1 MAARGKIY
9 VGIGVAQSYARLLKC
24 ALNLSSAIGYK
35 PNRRKGMKNA
45 PKTTKSVSGLVSLIS
60 LFEVLPCLNAR

>member
-1 MAARGKIY
+1 
-9 VGIGVAQSYARLLKC
+9 
-24 ALNLSSAIGYK
+24 
-35 PNRRKGMKNA
+35 MKNA